1 MKQQLSESKTHANRA
16 AVVIAAAVLIG
27 ASPSLP
33 ADLGDSSPNKDSS
46 PENNPPSKRSRSS
59 EKASSSE
66 EEPSWR
72 FYLPSYLWA
81 AGATGKTSTLPGFP
95 ASDVDVDFFDSLRS
109 FKDLDGA
116 LVATVFARNDRFL
129 LIADLNW
136 MKLSP
141 TESGAFNGV
150 PIKLGFF
157 SETVT
162 FMGAVGYRLVDNPR
176 VIIDTYAG
184 AKLWYMDNSASVQPA
199 VVTPNK
205 VERKETWV
213 DGVVGGQLRFN
224 VADHIFVNALSWVG
238 GGGSKLYGDIYAGVG
253 YQINDKWDIFAG
265 YRALHVEHTN
275 GWFLYDMTQYGPL
288 LGVAAKL

>member
-1 MKQQLSESKTHANRA
+1 MKPLSECETNTNLAA
-16 AVVIAAAVLIG
+16 AVIADVVLIG
-27 ASPSLP
+27 ASPSLR
-33 ADLGDSSPNKDSS
+33 ADPGDSSSKKDAS
-46 PENNPPSKRSRSS
+46 PKKNPPSKKNRSS

-66 EEPSWR
+66 KEPGWQ

-81 AGATGKTSTLPGFP
+81 AGAKGKTSTLPGFP
-95 ASDVDVDFFDSLRS
+95 ATDIDANFFDSLRS

-141 TESGAFNGV
+141 TQSGAFNGD
-150 PIKLGFF
+150 PIKLKFF

-162 FMGAVGYRLVDNPR
+162 FMGAVGYRLVDNSR
-176 VIIDTYAG
+176 FIIDTYVG

-199 VVTPNK
+199 VVMPNK

-224 VADHIFVNALSWVG
+224 LSEHFFVNALSWVG

-253 YQINDKWDIFAG
+253 YQINDKWDVFAG
-265 YRALHVEHTN
+265 YRALHVEHAKD
-275 GWFLYDMTQYGPL
+275 WFLYDMTQYGPL